1 MIRIITLSLY
11 ICSARS
17 FADVI
22 NKLLSELDI
31 KHPNIITSLSSNE
44 EKHLLKEMSY
54 TNNYMKI
61 LRIND
66 NNMENNNIVLINN
79 RKMKQQDIQLFLN
92 HKSFHKMLII
102 NPYSIKSY
110 EELSIDIGQEVYFFD
125 ESSAEVFETY
135 EINGMKIRGPLG
147 LYNATSNS
155 FTWNANKNQIIFR
168 RRGNFHGLKLKGMV
182 EHSMPSV
189 LINNKYKE
197 KARFF
202 QSNQTYLM
210 NGFVKGVYIDI
221 LEHLQENLNFSTTL
235 YKRKVRS
242 FGNMKDWNN

>member
-1 MIRIITLSLY
+1 MTKQTYISFELDFYCQGIMCSMIRIITLSLY

-110 EELSIDIGQEVYFFD
+110 EELCHQE
-125 ESSAEVFETY
+125 
-135 EINGMKIRGPLG
+135 
-147 LYNATSNS
+147 
-155 FTWNANKNQIIFR
+155 IF
-168 RRGNFHGLKLKGMV
+168 
-182 EHSMPSV
+182 
-189 LINNKYKE
+189 
-197 KARFF
+197 
-202 QSNQTYLM
+202 
-210 NGFVKGVYIDI
+210 
-221 LEHLQENLNFSTTL
+221 
-235 YKRKVRS
+235 
-242 FGNMKDWNN
+242 